1 MRRVK
6 TMTARALRLWHW
18 RKVVSFRKR
27 ATDAERVADAW
38 EQKHGGRCGSMRNRA
53 RDAHR
58 NAHFHLGAVQ
68 VLNDQFP
75 VGDTAER
82 DMLRGGA

>member
-1 MRRVK
+1 MK
-6 TMTARALRLWHW
+6 AMTARALRLWHW
-18 RKVVSFRKR
+18 RKVVSYRQR
-27 ATDAERVADAW
+27 ATDAERGAEAW
-38 EQKHGGRCGSMRNRA
+38 ERQHHGHCRSLRNRA

-58 NAHFHLGAVQ
+58 NADFHLGAVQ